1 MTARRRRAL
10 ASAVAALL
18 VAVLCAALSSNVEGG
33 QRNVLLA
40 LTVVWLVI
48 AASCVGNALRTAH
61 PADEPASEEPSTE
74 QPAAVAPPTAGDE
87 GPL

>member
-10 ASAVAALL
+10 ASAVAAVL

-33 QRNVLLA
+33 QRTLLLA

-48 AASCVGNALRTAH
+48 AASCVGNALRTAQVT
-61 PADEPASEEPSTE
+61 EEPSTE
-74 QPAAVAPPTAGDE
+74 EPAAVAPPSGGDE
-87 GPL
+87 GTL